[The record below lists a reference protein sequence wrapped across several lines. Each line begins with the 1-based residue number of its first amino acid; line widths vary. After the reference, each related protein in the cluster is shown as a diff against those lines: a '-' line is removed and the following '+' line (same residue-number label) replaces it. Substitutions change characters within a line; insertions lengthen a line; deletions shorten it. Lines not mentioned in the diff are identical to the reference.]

1 MTRTIIALAAIAAT
15 LVMASAAPSIV
26 SIERAFHLYPGAV
39 FPIIL
44 PTGEHLRIKYLRAET
59 RSAGEYAII
68 VKLER

>member
-1 MTRTIIALAAIAAT
+1 MIRMTLALAVIAAT
-15 LVMASAAPSIV
+15 LAMASAAPSV
-26 SIERAFHLYPGAV
+26 VAIEHAFHLYPGAV

-44 PTGEHLRIKYLRAET
+44 PTGEHLQVKYLRAEV

>member
-1 MTRTIIALAAIAAT
+1 MTRMIIALAAIAVTLAT
-15 LVMASAAPSIV
+15 ASAAPSV
-26 SIERAFHLYPGAV
+26 VTIERAFHLYPGAV

-44 PTGEHLRIKYLRAET
+44 PTGEHLQVKYLRAEV